1 MPPDDDSD
9 PVLLTRIVAIANGES
24 QNGEIYIRH
33 FVASGENYTRNKQYR
48 DLRFWSEGNADYW
61 SGTSVKY
68 PDRTMVGRIGIHS
81 KRQWIEY
88 VEKHY
93 QGGKLESTTT
103 FACRPI
109 KPEIR
114 DEDWKEGGKEVIK
127 HLTFG
132 GVDLHA
138 WIGDNSTR
146 CVTLVRADTAS
157 AYAIVTKG
165 PNGRPQKPRVGGSGK
180 VQTLNAS
187 SAIIPIPESQHCE
200 CYRIVVQPM

>member
-1 MPPDDDSD
+1 MSKRRVRLLLALGLAAAAAPAMAATAEIKYVLQCGNAKSVPLDDDSD

-93 QGGKLESTTT
+93 RGGKLESTTT

-114 DEDWKEGGKEVIK
+114 EEDWKEGGRK
-127 HLTFG
+127 
-132 GVDLHA
+132 
-138 WIGDNSTR
+138 S
-146 CVTLVRADTAS
+146 
-157 AYAIVTKG
+157 
-165 PNGRPQKPRVGGSGK
+165 
-180 VQTLNAS
+180 
-187 SAIIPIPESQHCE
+187 
-200 CYRIVVQPM
+200 

>member
-1 MPPDDDSD
+1 MSKRRVRLLLALGLAAAAAPAMAATAEIKY
-9 PVLLTRIVAIANGES
+9 VLQCGNAKSVPLDE
-24 QNGEIYIRH
+24 
-33 FVASGENYTRNKQYR
+33 QYR

-93 QGGKLESTTT
+93 RGGKLESTTT

-114 DEDWKEGGKEVIK
+114 EEDWKEGGRK
-127 HLTFG
+127 
-132 GVDLHA
+132 
-138 WIGDNSTR
+138 S
-146 CVTLVRADTAS
+146 
-157 AYAIVTKG
+157 
-165 PNGRPQKPRVGGSGK
+165 
-180 VQTLNAS
+180 
-187 SAIIPIPESQHCE
+187 
-200 CYRIVVQPM
+200 

>member
-1 MPPDDDSD
+1 MSKQRAGLLLALGLLALTTVPAMASPEIEIKYVLQCGNAKSVPPDDDD
-9 PVLLTRIVAIANGES
+9 PVLLTRIVAIADGET

-48 DLRFWSEGNADYW
+48 DLRFWSEGKADYW

-68 PDRTMVGRIGIHS
+68 PDRTMVGRIGIHN

-93 QGGKLESTTT
+93 RGGKLESTTT

-114 DEDWKEGGKEVIK
+114 DEDWKEG
-127 HLTFG
+127 
-132 GVDLHA
+132 
-138 WIGDNSTR
+138 R
-146 CVTLVRADTAS
+146 
-157 AYAIVTKG
+157 KG
-165 PNGRPQKPRVGGSGK
+165 
-180 VQTLNAS
+180 A
-187 SAIIPIPESQHCE
+187 
-200 CYRIVVQPM
+200 